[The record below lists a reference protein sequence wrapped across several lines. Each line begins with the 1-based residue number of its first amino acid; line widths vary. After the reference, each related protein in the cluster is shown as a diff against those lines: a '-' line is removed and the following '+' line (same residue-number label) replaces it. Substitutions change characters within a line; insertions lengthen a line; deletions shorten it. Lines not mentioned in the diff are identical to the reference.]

1 MEAAQPLELNPWR
14 RAAVAAALVAT
25 FELVLLFVA
34 AVALFGGSVVHHAQR
49 TVLKHEPPTVKTQ
62 PQAHP
67 RVTLPRS
74 QTSVLVLN
82 GNGRAGAAS
91 AAAGALRAHGYRIG
105 SVGNAPRT
113 DYPTTL
119 VMYRP
124 GFRPEGLRL
133 ARDLDLRVVGPLDGM
148 RPRDLMGAHVVVI
161 LGN

>member
-1 MEAAQPLELNPWR
+1 MEAAHPLELNPWR
-14 RAAVAAALVAT
+14 RAAVVAALVAS
-25 FELVLLFVA
+25 FELVLLLVA

-49 TVLKHEPPTVKTQ
+49 TVLKHEPPVVKTQ
-62 PQAHP
+62 RPALAKP
-67 RVTLPRS
+67 TLTRT

-91 AAAGALRAHGYRIG
+91 AAASTLRARGYRIG

-124 GFRPEGLRL
+124 GFRPEGIRL
-133 ARDLDLRVVGPLDGM
+133 AHDLHLRVVGPLDGM

>member
-25 FELVLLFVA
+25 FELVLLLVA

-49 TVLKHEPPTVKTQ
+49 TVLKHEPAVVKTQ
-62 PQAHP
+62 PPAP
-67 RVTLPRS
+67 ATPTLTRT

-91 AAAGALRAHGYRIG
+91 AAAATLRARGYRIG

-124 GFRPEGLRL
+124 GFRPEAVRL
-133 ARDLDLRVVGPLDGM
+133 AHDLHLRVVGPLDGM